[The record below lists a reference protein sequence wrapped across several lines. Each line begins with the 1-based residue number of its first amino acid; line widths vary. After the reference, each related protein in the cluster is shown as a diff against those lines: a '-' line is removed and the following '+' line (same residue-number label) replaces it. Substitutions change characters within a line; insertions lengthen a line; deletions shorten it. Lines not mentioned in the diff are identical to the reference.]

1 MNVFVEQQ
9 QEKLVRAGLLLSFLI
24 WTKFGYFSGPKI
36 RATTCFPEYPTG
48 TALSTF
54 LLTQWD
60 AYVNSTEFS
69 IKSVFIRYSLL
80 FGNYLAGFQQRIKV
94 FFCHKE
100 EVYFDVETH
109 FLFLRAESERLAA
122 ERLLE
127 EAKSLIEVTN
137 TYHSCPPTRSQ
148 MIRMRRSGWT
158 RSRPRWT

>member
-1 MNVFVEQQ
+1 MHPTRRRIFANTVGRVC
-9 QEKLVRAGLLLSFLI
+9 KLDLI
-24 WTKFGYFSGPKI
+24 HRVLKCK
-36 RATTCFPEYPTG
+36 
-48 TALSTF
+48 
-54 LLTQWD
+54 Q
-60 AYVNSTEFS
+60 TEFN

-100 EVYFDVETH
+100 EVNFDVETH
-109 FLFLRAESERLAA
+109 LLFLRAESERLAA

-158 RSRPRWT
+158 RSKPRWT